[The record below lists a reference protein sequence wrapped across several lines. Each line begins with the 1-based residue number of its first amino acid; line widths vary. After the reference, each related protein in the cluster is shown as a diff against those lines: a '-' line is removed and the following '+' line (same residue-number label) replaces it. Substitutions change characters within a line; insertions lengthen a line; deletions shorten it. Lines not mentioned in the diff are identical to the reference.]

1 MIKAIKAE
9 QIKAG
14 NFIVEEYS
22 DTNMTK
28 YELIL
33 VARKSS
39 SNSDYLMICTLKNFL
54 HSLPCWRY
62 IHKTTVFGILDLV
75 DLDNGS

>member
-1 MIKAIKAE
+1 MLKAITAE

-14 NFIVEEYS
+14 DFVVEKYS
-22 DTNMTK
+22 RTNTTK

-39 SNSDYLMICTLKNFL
+39 SNSDYLMICTLNFL

-62 IHKTTVFGILDLV
+62 VHKTTVFGILNLV